1 MSISLQIPASRISL
15 SLEKSINGDDTIIL
29 RPLALTD
36 APYIV
41 EAIDESLTELR
52 RFMPWAHFPQT
63 VESQRARIITAIY
76 DYWSGKDY
84 ALGVFGN
91 TTNRF
96 LGGTGFHRRTL
107 NSLGLEVGYW
117 MRSSMAGQGL
127 ATAVTRSLIVYGFE
141 YLGLK
146 RVQCGYNSNN
156 VASSRVNDKCG
167 FKIEGTFRNF
177 ESMPTEEMVLNGWQG
192 DSKTVLRGLCPE
204 DIPNLG
210 WYRGL
215 QSRLAVYDWLG
226 QKAET

>member
-1 MSISLQIPASRISL
+1 M
-15 SLEKSINGDDTIIL
+15 SLEKSLKGDDTIIL

-36 APYIV
+36 APNIV
-41 EAIDESLTELR
+41 EAINESLIELR
-52 RFMPWAHFPQT
+52 RFMSWAHFPQT

-146 RVQCGYNSNN
+146 RVQCGYNSSNE
-156 VASSRVNDKCG
+156 ASSRVNDKCG
-167 FKIEGTFRNF
+167 FKIEGIFRNF
-177 ESMPTEEMVLNGWQG
+177 ESLHNRG
-192 DSKTVLRGLCPE
+192 DDS
-204 DIPNLG
+204 
-210 WYRGL
+210 
-215 QSRLAVYDWLG
+215 
-226 QKAET
+226 